1 MDIDDFYHKHISTQ
15 DRLADVI
22 STGDVFDRQFGSEL
36 TRWERDLY
44 SSFKERLGGRVFQY
58 RGFVHYTRNKSLIS
72 ITPSPWLLE
81 GQFVYFPEDQELP
94 PEGALVEISGRSIAI
109 PHILKDSGERVRAII
124 AESIELQSVDFLSDI
139 RPPLSL
145 KELSGILFEHVG
157 MTEASKRV
165 FTQLFISSPPF
176 QESVGGLS
184 TGIQAIASKTQVR
197 RLFRFLNQVLSPSL
211 RGRLPKYKRIQ
222 NIQVSVPKMWRL
234 ESGQIGKSRIEKL
247 CIHRIDPG
255 GFREVSM
262 GIMTDSSTAAMP
274 DVPLALAT
282 DDFWIESQNHRLL
295 QLPITKS
302 VITYQMMTPQ
312 ISERTVI
319 AGTKHVLTRLDALKE
334 SFGLDDGSFSRGQVL
349 DADALGRPLSTIRL
363 ARANGRATW
372 KDKVSAKDLKQA
384 WDRLLEPALKE
395 FIELTVLKRSYEQ
408 QWGPG
413 SPLHKFNTK
422 VLRAL
427 KKLDTGKRGSL
438 GHTLDEIAEESGLER
453 HLAAEALAQMKDEG
467 VLYEPRPGHFRL
479 V

>member
-1 MDIDDFYHKHISTQ
+1 MDMDEFYHKHGSIR
-15 DRLADVI
+15 DRLGDVI
-22 STGDVFDRQFGSEL
+22 SSGDVFDRQFGSEL
-36 TRWERDLY
+36 VNWERDLY
-44 SSFKERLGGRVFQY
+44 SNFQERIGGRVFQY
-58 RGFVHYTRNKSLIS
+58 RGFVHYTRNMSLIS
-72 ITPSPWLLE
+72 LTPSPWLLE

-109 PHILKDSGERVRAII
+109 PHILMKSGERVRAII
-124 AESIELQSVDFLSDI
+124 AESIELQPVNFLSDI
-139 RPPLSL
+139 EPPLSL
-145 KELSGILFEHVG
+145 RELSSMLFEHVG
-157 MTEASKRV
+157 MAEASKRV

-184 TGIQAIASKTQVR
+184 TGIQAIASKTQVS
-197 RLFRFLNQVLSPSL
+197 RLFRFLRQVLSPSL

-222 NIQVSVPKMWRL
+222 GIQVSVPKTWRL
-234 ESGQIGKSRIEKL
+234 ESGQLGKSKIEKI
-247 CIHRIDPG
+247 CVHRVDPG

-282 DDFWIESQNHRLL
+282 DDFWIENQNHRLL
-295 QLPITKS
+295 QLPIAKS

-312 ISERTVI
+312 ISERTVT
-319 AGTKHVLTRLDALKE
+319 AGTKHVLSRLDALKE
-334 SFGLDDGSFSRGQVL
+334 SFGLDDGSLSRGHVL

-363 ARANGRATW
+363 ARANARATW
-372 KDKVSAKDLKQA
+372 KDKIVVKDLKRA

-395 FIELTVLKRSYEQ
+395 FIELAILKRSLEQ
-408 QWGPG
+408 QWGKG

-438 GHTLDEIAEESGLER
+438 GPTLDEIAEESGLER
-453 HLAAEALAQMKDEG
+453 HLAAEALAQMKDDG